1 MTSSDARQA
10 FDPQTESQAAVDI
23 PAARACSQD
32 TDGYILNHVAIKV
45 ASVSASKAF
54 YVDFLGMK
62 EIFTVE
68 TGRFTAYY
76 LGSTLTTGESS
87 RDMLSSLGSRSGLLE
102 LISDEPPDLAT
113 EKATYRDENTHQP
126 SVSGQRNAHGFV
138 HLGFRVPD
146 VAETM
151 RRARQLGWNVLKDV
165 NETEIAHSV
174 LPGRPNQVQ
183 QPREWQGDFKTVLAQ
198 IGFVSDPDM

>member
-1 MTSSDARQA
+1 MSSNSAGQA
-10 FDPQTESQAAVDI
+10 FNQQREAQSAADI
-23 PAARACSQD
+23 PAERASTQD

-45 ASVSASKAF
+45 ASVSTSKAF

-68 TGRFTAYY
+68 TGRFTAHY

-87 RDMLSSLGSRSGLLE
+87 RDMLSSLGSRSALLE
-102 LISDEPPDLAT
+102 LITDQARDLT
-113 EKATYRDENTHQP
+113 TKATGRDENTHQIN
-126 SVSGQRNAHGFV
+126 VSGQRNAHGFV

-151 RRARQLGWNVLKDV
+151 RRARQLGWTVLKDV
-165 NETEIAHSV
+165 GETEIAHGV
-174 LPGRPNQVQ
+174 LPGRSNEGQ
-183 QPREWQGDFKTVLAQ
+183 QPREWQGDFKNVLAQ
-198 IGFVSDPDM
+198 IGFVADPDM